1 MKTNYVWLF
10 LAIILIA
17 FWSYVVNLAMTW
29 QA

>member
-1 MKTNYVWLF
+1 MKTIYVWLF
-10 LAIILIA
+10 MAIILIC

>member
-1 MKTNYVWLF
+1 MKTAYAWLF
-10 LAIILIA
+10 MAIILVS